1 MLLKKSR
8 VRVQGLGVGKW
19 GYAREAL
26 IVELIFEQRF
36 EGNAEASHVKIQWT
50 YFAISQNMNEYG
62 NFKIT
67 KEEIQVKVMIV

>member
-1 MLLKKSR
+1 M
-8 VRVQGLGVGKW
+8 
-19 GYAREAL
+19 
-26 IVELIFEQRF
+26 ELIFEQRF